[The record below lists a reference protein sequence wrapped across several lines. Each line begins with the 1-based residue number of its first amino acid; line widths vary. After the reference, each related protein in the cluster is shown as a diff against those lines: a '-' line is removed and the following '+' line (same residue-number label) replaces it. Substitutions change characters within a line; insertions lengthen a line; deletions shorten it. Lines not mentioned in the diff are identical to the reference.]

1 MVFKLSERLKKEA
14 LSRPSKNSVFMPW
27 RTCAWT
33 ARFIF
38 PISNCMCTR
47 PKVFVVEVTCWTLMH
62 GSLSNCSLS
71 SLNTASLIQ
80 VIVAPVSRVAFT
92 KCPFTSAPK
101 RISAA
106 LGRPLRFPGRQL
118 EQTPF
123 HDEGTHCASE
133 TDLANQ
139 QMHTV
144 GTHCAGC
151 ASILQSIVA

>member
-1 MVFKLSERLKKEA
+1 MFKSSDRLKKEA
-14 LSRPSKNSVFMPW
+14 LSRPSKNSVFMPG

-47 PKVFVVEVTCWTLMH
+47 PKDFMVEVTCWTLIH
-62 GSLSNCSLS
+62 ESLSNCSLS
-71 SLNTASLIQ
+71 FLNTTSLIQ

-92 KCPFTSAPK
+92 MCPFTSAPK
-101 RISAA
+101 RINEP
-106 LGRPLRFPGRQL
+106 LGRPLRFPGCQL

-133 TDLANQ
+133 TDSANQ
-139 QMHTV
+139 QMHNV
-144 GTHCAGC
+144 GTHCEGC
-151 ASILQSIVA
+151 ASIL